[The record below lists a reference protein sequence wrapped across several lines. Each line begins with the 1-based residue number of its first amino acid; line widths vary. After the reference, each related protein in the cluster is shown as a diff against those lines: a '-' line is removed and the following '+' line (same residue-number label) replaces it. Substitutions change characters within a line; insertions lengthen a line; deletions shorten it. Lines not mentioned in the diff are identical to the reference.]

1 MLLFLDALLALLATL
16 FLVYLTVVC
25 VLSLLPCPQ
34 RSPGGAARAQ
44 WAARGGSCGARAA
57 VYTLGLKAA
66 SGVATGV
73 AYLPLLCSAPE
84 LHDFPRPCSRSRA
97 QIAPREIWHPRVT
110 VTGVGEDVMCRVK
123 ISFGVEIHAHL
134 PPCHPKEP

>member
-16 FLVYLTVVC
+16 FLVYLT
-25 VLSLLPCPQ
+25 L
-34 RSPGGAARAQ
+34 
-44 WAARGGSCGARAA
+44 
-57 VYTLGLKAA
+57 VYTLALKAA
-66 SGVATGV
+66 SGVATGI
-73 AYLPLLCSAPE
+73 AYLLLLCSAPE